1 MNSAQSTGLKQKNPF
16 EHKIW
21 NCTNHTGLQF
31 FKVYKRCYLL
41 RNCFYVSIRNSSV
54 QDFSPVLVTTMFFLF
69 PHWKMLRLSFSTGRA
84 VHKCHC
90 VTSPLPEKGER
101 LKNGGFLE
109 VGKVSLPPES
119 CLEER
124 QLGERCEEG
133 SPWSHM
139 QCSESSLYSC
149 HYKTVGTTIT
159 LPTLL
164 CRETLTV
171 PSSPASCKLP

>member
-31 FKVYKRCYLL
+31 FKVYKRCHLL
-41 RNCFYVSIRNSSV
+41 RNCFSVSIRNSSV

-90 VTSPLPEKGER
+90 VTSPLSERVKGLRMEVSQRLEK
-101 LKNGGFLE
+101 FLCPLRAAWKKDSQVKGVRKGALGLICSVQNHLFIPVITKLLE
-109 VGKVSLPPES
+109 LP
-119 CLEER
+119 
-124 QLGERCEEG
+124 
-133 SPWSHM
+133 
-139 QCSESSLYSC
+139 
-149 HYKTVGTTIT
+149 
-159 LPTLL
+159 
-164 CRETLTV
+164 
-171 PSSPASCKLP
+171 